1 MRKLYI
7 QNNGQQKKLLSVQ
20 SVEKPLS
27 LSKNGVWGVAP
38 RQVAGTPV
46 PVFTPFPGER
56 GQGDRDNKSEVYFK
70 NRLFLQAERTAEKT
84 AVRFLYA
91 VLSVHFG
98 IIGPAEKI
106 I

>member
-7 QNNGQQKKLLSVQ
+7 QNNGQQD
-20 SVEKPLS
+20 
-27 LSKNGVWGVAP
+27 
-38 RQVAGTPV
+38 
-46 PVFTPFPGER
+46 FP
-56 GQGDRDNKSEVYFK
+56 
-70 NRLFLQAERTAEKT
+70 

-106 I
+106 IYGYAEIISEKYKRFIIGFTLLILITAYGILIKVKIYRQFQL

>member
-1 MRKLYI
+1 MLIKF
-7 QNNGQQKKLLSVQ
+7 Q

-27 LSKNGVWGVAP
+27 LSQNGVWGVAP

-70 NRLFLQAERTAEKT
+70 NRLFLQPE
-84 AVRFLYA
+84 
-91 VLSVHFG
+91 VLSANADKVLTSP
-98 IIGPAEKI
+98 IICVY
-106 I
+106 

>member
-1 MRKLYI
+1 MT
-7 QNNGQQKKLLSVQ
+7 GVQ

-27 LSKNGVWGVAP
+27 LSKNGVWDVAP

-70 NRLFLQAERTAEKT
+70 NRLFLQPEPPSCDGGSGCRKSL
-84 AVRFLYA
+84 F
-91 VLSVHFG
+91 
-98 IIGPAEKI
+98 I
-106 I
+106 